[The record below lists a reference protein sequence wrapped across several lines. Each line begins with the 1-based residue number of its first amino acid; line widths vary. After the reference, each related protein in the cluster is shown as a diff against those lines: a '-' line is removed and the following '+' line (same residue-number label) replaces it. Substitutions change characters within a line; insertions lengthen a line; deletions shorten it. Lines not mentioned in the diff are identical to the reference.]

1 MYQILILKVT
11 SNTDLPLEVL
21 PDEGVRGDEVVCG
34 RRPLRRVQSAAL
46 GDERVEGRRERP
58 GAVRLHQRQ

>member
-1 MYQILILKVT
+1 M
-11 SNTDLPLEVL
+11 L
-21 PDEGVRGDEVVCG
+21 PDEGMRGDEVVG
-34 RRPLRRVQSAAL
+34 GGRPLRRVQSAAL